1 MTHRTPCADPANDP
15 QDWFIRSD
23 GKQYSFEDLL
33 TDDEIKLIGLSVL
46 PRAGET
52 FAEHEDRR
60 RLACNAARNNRRRSM
75 LARRRRAVSLCW
87 SDCPLVERERCFAGA
102 IERVE
107 RHGTWGGHTE
117 EQWTKIHAIK
127 DGRRLRPLTT

>member
-1 MTHRTPCADPANDP
+1 MTHRTPCADPTNDP

-33 TDDEIKLIGLSVL
+33 TEDEIKLIGLSVL

-75 LARRRRAVSLCW
+75 LARRRRAVGLCW
-87 SDCPLVERERCFAGA
+87 SDCPAPKREECFVGA
-102 IERVE
+102 LERVE
-107 RHGTWGGHTE
+107 RHGTWGGRTE
-117 EQWTKIHAIK
+117 EQWAQIHATNASRK
-127 DGRRLRPLTT
+127 SRLLTT